1 MNGSS
6 KRRMKIGMLFGLMF
20 SRRARQAMKHM
31 KRLKGMIGMVDATA
45 DNEIACGEAYRL
57 LDEYADMLLRGEDP
71 GVLFPQVKHHLEI
84 CMDCREELEMLLSA
98 LQANTG

>member
-1 MNGSS
+1 
-6 KRRMKIGMLFGLMF
+6 MKLGMLFSLMF

-45 DNEIACGEAYRL
+45 DIEIACEEAYRL

-71 GVLFPQVKHHLEI
+71 GVLLPQVKHHLEL